1 MSSTPRWS
9 TFSSCATEGPGAAPR
24 FAGTDRRGRRA
35 ARLAVFGLLVA
46 AAALAGAARPVCAR
60 PKPVRLTLTGSGGE
74 RTVEGTDLRFVYF
87 HTRYRR
93 TRVPVEESPTR
104 QRLEVLSDRDDCRCV
119 RFADYSRVK
128 FTKIREIEI
137 VTHPGERSATV
148 RVSRLDGRTNEYPV
162 DRLWGGGEMFPPHFS
177 VTIDGVEREFLLRL
191 ADDTG
196 ATWPDEMLT
205 RALLVR
211 RPPPPGRR
219 R

>member
-1 MSSTPRWS
+1 V
-9 TFSSCATEGPGAAPR
+9 
-24 FAGTDRRGRRA
+24 
-35 ARLAVFGLLVA
+35 LAVFGVIVA
-46 AAALAGAARPVCAR
+46 AVALAGGAQPAVAKS
-60 PKPVRLTLTGSGGE
+60 KPVRLTLTGPGGE
-74 RTVEGTDLRFVYF
+74 RTVEATDLRFVYF

-104 QRLEVLSDRDDCRCV
+104 ERLEVLSESDDCRCV

-128 FTKIREIEI
+128 FKKIREIEI
-137 VTHPGERSATV
+137 VTQPGERSAGV
-148 RVSRLDGRTNEYPV
+148 RVTRLDGSSNEYPV
-162 DRLWGGGEMFPPHFS
+162 DRLWGGGDLFPPHFS

-191 ADDTG
+191 ADDAD
-196 ATWPDEMLT
+196 ATWPEEMLT